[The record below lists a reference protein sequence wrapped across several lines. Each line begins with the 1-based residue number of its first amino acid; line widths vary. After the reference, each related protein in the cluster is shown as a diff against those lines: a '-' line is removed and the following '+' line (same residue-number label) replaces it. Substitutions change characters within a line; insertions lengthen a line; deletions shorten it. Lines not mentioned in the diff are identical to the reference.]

1 MAFQAFSLARAPTS
15 RRLVPSSSTIRRHEP
30 IKKLTWSP
38 SARLHSESATE
49 KVEPPDYLSEEE
61 RKVFGMIKDGLNP
74 TKLEVGLFVVMTDT
88 GPL

>member
-1 MAFQAFSLARAPTS
+1 MAFQALSLARAPTS
-15 RRLVPSSSTIRRHEP
+15 RRLVPSSLTIRRHGA
-30 IKKLTWSP
+30 IQKLTWSP
-38 SARLHSESATE
+38 SARLYSESATK

-74 TKLEVGLFVVMTDT
+74 TKLEVGLFVVITDI